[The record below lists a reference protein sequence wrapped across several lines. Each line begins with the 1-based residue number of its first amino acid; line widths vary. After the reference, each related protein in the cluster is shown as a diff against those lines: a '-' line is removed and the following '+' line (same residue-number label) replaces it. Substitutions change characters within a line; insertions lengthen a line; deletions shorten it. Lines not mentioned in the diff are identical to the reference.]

1 MSEAALAS
9 ISRVDRGARM
19 RMDGR
24 AEFPRPREKREH
36 GWGSSSRL
44 FSLSRGR
51 RRSDGRA
58 GRQVSQAKIGN
69 YEQQKSP
76 RFPVNTVTSSGA
88 SGTRRVI
95 YISPCTYLP
104 TYPSRVLCES
114 IQPFLRHWRN
124 AREGRRGDEEA
135 QRLQG
140 GRTREAAAT
149 SFHYHARSLFFN
161 RINCVVHSSF
171 FTIFSFFFVSLSRR
185 EDRDPQRTSQNNRV
199 RQLRSW

>member
-1 MSEAALAS
+1 MHGCEWT
-9 ISRVDRGARM
+9 
-19 RMDGR
+19 DGR
-24 AEFPRPREKREH
+24 SFLDRERS
-36 GWGSSSRL
+36 GNVAGSSSRL

-104 TYPSRVLCES
+104 TYPSRVLRES

-124 AREGRRGDEEA
+124 AREGRGDEEA
-135 QRLQG
+135 RRIQG

-149 SFHYHARSLFFN
+149 SFHYRARSLFFT

-171 FTIFSFFFVSLSRR
+171 FTIFFFVSLSRR
-185 EDRDPQRTSQNNRV
+185 EARDPQRTSQNNRV